1 MQLTETRGWILESV
15 RNRSGL
21 SLLCMKK
28 ILCFSVEPDQRKGLS
43 RHGSV
48 EIFDGAYNL
57 TVPNKLARHASTSK
71 LEEIHSDHIKI
82 VGEMEDNQQSE
93 TSEVESS
100 VTAGVS
106 VTACTEQQSEQQSQT
121 KDEVKVNKEST
132 CVQKTSEEN
141 SFSSTT
147 TSSQRSEM
155 HESVTSCQQTSYE
168 EMRQTNFQVKIIKRN
183 KKFLKITTFS
193 LSEE

>member
-1 MQLTETRGWILESV
+1 MQLAKPRVWLLESV
-15 RNRSGL
+15 RNRPGI

-57 TVPNKLARHASTSK
+57 TVPNKLARHSSTSK

-82 VGEMEDNQQSE
+82 VGELEDNQQSE
-93 TSEVESS
+93 SSEVQSS
-100 VTAGVS
+100 V
-106 VTACTEQQSEQQSQT
+106 SE
-121 KDEVKVNKEST
+121 EVKVNNEST
-132 CVQKTSEEN
+132 CVQKTCEEN

-155 HESVTSCQQTSYE
+155 HESVSSCQQTSYE
-168 EMRQTNFQVKIIKRN
+168 EMRQTNFQVKII
-183 KKFLKITTFS
+183 
-193 LSEE
+193 EENN

>member
-1 MQLTETRGWILESV
+1 
-15 RNRSGL
+15 
-21 SLLCMKK
+21 MKN
-28 ILCFSVEPDQRKGLS
+28 IFCFSVERDQSRKGLS

-57 TVPNKLARHASTSK
+57 TVPNKLARHSSTSK

-93 TSEVESS
+93 SSEVQTTVTSGLS
-100 VTAGVS
+100 VSNG
-106 VTACTEQQSEQQSQT
+106 SEHQCQT
-121 KDEVKVNKEST
+121 KEEVKVNNEST
-132 CVQKTSEEN
+132 CMQKTCEEN

-155 HESVTSCQQTSYE
+155 HESLTSCQQTSFE
-168 EMRQTNFQVKIIKRN
+168 EMRQTNFQVKIIQRN
-183 KKFLKITTFS
+183 KK
-193 LSEE
+193 

>member
-1 MQLTETRGWILESV
+1 MQLTKTRVWLLENV

-21 SLLCMKK
+21 SLLCVKK
-28 ILCFSVEPDQRKGLS
+28 ILCFSVEPDQRRGLS

-57 TVPNKLARHASTSK
+57 TVPNKLARHSSTSK

-82 VGEMEDNQQSE
+82 VGELEDNQQSV
-93 TSEVESS
+93 TSEVQTS
-100 VTAGVS
+100 VTAG
-106 VTACTEQQSEQQSQT
+106 TEH
-121 KDEVKVNKEST
+121 EVKVNNESS
-132 CVQKTSEEN
+132 CVQKTCEEN

-168 EMRQTNFQVKIIKRN
+168 EMRQTNFQVKTIK
-183 KKFLKITTFS
+183 
-193 LSEE
+193 

>member
-1 MQLTETRGWILESV
+1 MQLAKTRVWLLESV
-15 RNRSGL
+15 RNRPGI

-57 TVPNKLARHASTSK
+57 TVPNKLARHSSTSK

-82 VGEMEDNQQSE
+82 VGELEDNQQSE
-93 TSEVESS
+93 SSEVQSS
-100 VTAGVS
+100 V
-106 VTACTEQQSEQQSQT
+106 SE
-121 KDEVKVNKEST
+121 EVKVNNEST
-132 CVQKTSEEN
+132 CVQKTCEEN

-155 HESVTSCQQTSYE
+155 HESVSSCQQTSYE
-168 EMRQTNFQVKIIKRN
+168 EMRQTNFQVKII
-183 KKFLKITTFS
+183 
-193 LSEE
+193 EENN

>member
-1 MQLTETRGWILESV
+1 MQLTKTRVWILESV
-15 RNRSGL
+15 RNRSEQI

-57 TVPNKLARHASTSK
+57 TVPNKLARHSSTSK

-93 TSEVESS
+93 TSEVQTKKITGGLS
-100 VTAGVS
+100 VTNG
-106 VTACTEQQSEQQSQT
+106 TEGHSHTE
-121 KDEVKVNKEST
+121 EVKVNNEST

-168 EMRQTNFQVKIIKRN
+168 EMRQTNFQVKLIKRN
-183 KKFLKITTFS
+183 KKSLKMTTFS
-193 LSEE
+193 RSEE

>member
-1 MQLTETRGWILESV
+1 MQLTKTRVWILESV
-15 RNRSGL
+15 RNRSGM

-28 ILCFSVEPDQRKGLS
+28 ILCFSVDPDQRKGLS

-57 TVPNKLARHASTSK
+57 TVPNKLARHSSTSK

-82 VGEMEDNQQSE
+82 VGELEDNQQSE
-93 TSEVESS
+93 TSEVQSS
-100 VTAGVS
+100 VIAG
-106 VTACTEQQSEQQSQT
+106 TEH
-121 KDEVKVNKEST
+121 EVKVNNEST
-132 CVQKTSEEN
+132 CVQKTCEEN

-168 EMRQTNFQVKIIKRN
+168 EMRQTNFQVKILTKRN
-183 KKFLKITTFS
+183 KKYKSNIFLSTRPIKRSCLGRSSTSATV
-193 LSEE
+193 

>member
-1 MQLTETRGWILESV
+1 MQLAKTRVWLLESV
-15 RNRSGL
+15 RNRPGI

-57 TVPNKLARHASTSK
+57 TVPNKLARHSSTSK

-82 VGEMEDNQQSE
+82 VGELEDNQQSE
-93 TSEVESS
+93 TSEGQTS
-100 VTAGVS
+100 VTAG
-106 VTACTEQQSEQQSQT
+106 TEH
-121 KDEVKVNKEST
+121 EVKVNNESS
-132 CVQKTSEEN
+132 CVQKTCEEN

-155 HESVTSCQQTSYE
+155 HESVSSCQQTSYE
-168 EMRQTNFQVKIIKRN
+168 EMRQTNFQVKII
-183 KKFLKITTFS
+183 
-193 LSEE
+193 EENN

>member
-1 MQLTETRGWILESV
+1 MQLAKTRVWLLESV
-15 RNRSGL
+15 RNRPGI

-57 TVPNKLARHASTSK
+57 TVPNKLARHSSTSK

-82 VGEMEDNQQSE
+82 VGEMEDNQQAEE
-93 TSEVESS
+93 TSEVQSNITAGQS
-100 VTAGVS
+100 VTTNG
-106 VTACTEQQSEQQSQT
+106 TESHTE
-121 KDEVKVNKEST
+121 EVKVNNEST
-132 CVQKTSEEN
+132 CVQKTCEEN

-155 HESVTSCQQTSYE
+155 HESVSSCQQTSYE
-168 EMRQTNFQVKIIKRN
+168 EMRQTNFQVKII
-183 KKFLKITTFS
+183 
-193 LSEE
+193 EENN

>member
-1 MQLTETRGWILESV
+1 MQLAKTRVWLLESV
-15 RNRSGL
+15 RNRPGI

-57 TVPNKLARHASTSK
+57 TVPNKLARHSSTSK

-82 VGEMEDNQQSE
+82 VGELEDNQQSE
-93 TSEVESS
+93 SSEVQSS
-100 VTAGVS
+100 V
-106 VTACTEQQSEQQSQT
+106 SE
-121 KDEVKVNKEST
+121 EVKVNNEST
-132 CVQKTSEEN
+132 CVQKTCEEN

-155 HESVTSCQQTSYE
+155 HESLTSCQQTSYE
-168 EMRQTNFQVKIIKRN
+168 EMRQTNFQVKIIQRN
-183 KKFLKITTFS
+183 KK
-193 LSEE
+193 

>member
-1 MQLTETRGWILESV
+1 MQLTKTRVWILESV
-15 RNRSGL
+15 RNRSGM

-57 TVPNKLARHASTSK
+57 TVPNKLARHSSTSK

-82 VGEMEDNQQSE
+82 VGELEDNQQSE
-93 TSEVESS
+93 TSEVQSS
-100 VTAGVS
+100 VIAG
-106 VTACTEQQSEQQSQT
+106 TEH
-121 KDEVKVNKEST
+121 EVKVNNEST
-132 CVQKTSEEN
+132 CVQKTCEEN

-168 EMRQTNFQVKIIKRN
+168 EMRQTNFQVKII
-183 KKFLKITTFS
+183 
-193 LSEE
+193 EENN